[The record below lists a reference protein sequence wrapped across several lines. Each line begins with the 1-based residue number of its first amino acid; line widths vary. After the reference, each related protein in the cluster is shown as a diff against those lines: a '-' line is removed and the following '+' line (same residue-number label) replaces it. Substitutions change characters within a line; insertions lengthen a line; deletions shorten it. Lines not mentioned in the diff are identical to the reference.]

1 MQKPKLILKPS
12 LINALTPMLVR
23 NLVYALVVAII
34 LFGVALSLISLS
46 VLSWE
51 IKQTIY
57 WLIGFTVVVAIL
69 PLIYKLLVLANTKY
83 LFYETHVVSEYKL
96 FGEKR
101 SSVPFH
107 HVSNI
112 NVKITP
118 WDRLCRAGDIILHA
132 VEGKSLTLRFIRKP
146 KDIEHNLYKILSGAK
161 KN

>member
-1 MQKPKLILKPS
+1 MEKPKLILKPS
-12 LINALTPMLVR
+12 LINALTPMLVK
-23 NLVYALVVAII
+23 NLVYALIVSII
-34 LFGVALSLISLS
+34 LFGISFSLISLN

-51 IKQTIY
+51 VKQTLNY
-57 WLIGFTVVVAIL
+57 LIGFMIVIAII
-69 PLIYKLLVLANTKY
+69 PLIYKLLILSNTKY

-101 SSVPFH
+101 SSIPFH
-107 HVSNI
+107 QISNI

-146 KDIEHNLYKILSGAK
+146 KEIEHNLYKILSGKK